1 MYDAFTTA
9 NSIGCETE
17 SILYHI
23 YTHGEKRGVDCKQC
37 VLFVLHQRGTTQE
50 LNKQHDYSRV
60 AREHA
65 LHSSLTALPLNSRIS
80 RSYMNAH
87 FFLSTSILL
96 VYKLLKLF

>member
-23 YTHGEKRGVDCKQC
+23 YTHGEKRGVDCKQ
-37 VLFVLHQRGTTQE
+37 RGTSQE